1 VQVEEAEEA
10 EEVVVFPLVEQAV
23 AETVQ
28 VLLAVLMV
36 FQEHNL
42 LVAAVA
48 VVILVEEMVVV
59 EQCGLDTPSS
69 SVN

>member
-1 VQVEEAEEA
+1 MEEAEEA